1 MANTKDHAENKVKLT
16 KTIESLIQNSS
27 SAADTDDLREILRY
41 IPHPWF
47 TTVWDWA
54 FITQLAENAER
65 NMQMAL
71 ASRKV
76 LLTGIREIGQA
87 AGAQVQTAAGGGR

>member
-1 MANTKDHAENKVKLT
+1 MANTKDHTEHKQKLT
-16 KTIESLIQNSS
+16 KTIESLMQSS
-27 SAADTDDLREILRY
+27 DRAANTDDLREILRY
-41 IPHPWF
+41 IPQPWL

-54 FITQLAENAER
+54 FIVQLAENAER

-71 ASRKV
+71 ASRQV

-87 AGAQVQTAAGGGR
+87 AGAQLQASAGSGR